1 MTFTETFTLQPL
13 APFNFDLTAQIFS
26 SGDLQIRSYANGEF
40 RQVLEINGNLVLFK
54 LTSNGTI
61 QQPKIAVELKSN
73 KSLTPKDRKTAANI
87 IHYIFNLDLDLCS
100 FYKDV
105 ENDPAMHQITQQL
118 YGLKN
123 PTTSTVFESL
133 VDSIVEQQ
141 ISIKVAITIEH
152 RLAKKFGDH
161 TGIYGK
167 TYFAFPTS
175 QNIAAA
181 SIDEVQQVGLSMR
194 K

>member
-73 KSLTPKDRKTAANI
+73 KPLTPKDKQTSENTIRF
-87 IHYIFNLDLDLCS
+87 IFNLGFDLCS

-105 ENDPAMHQITQQL
+105 ENDSAMYHIAQQL
-118 YGLKN
+118 Y
-123 PTTSTVFESL
+123 
-133 VDSIVEQQ
+133 
-141 ISIKVAITIEH
+141 
-152 RLAKKFGDH
+152 
-161 TGIYGK
+161 
-167 TYFAFPTS
+167 
-175 QNIAAA
+175 
-181 SIDEVQQVGLSMR
+181 
-194 K
+194 